1 MLSYS
6 IIVIFFLQLCI
17 DVRSAPTSSVPDFV
31 KQAGQQATKEFQSI
45 MSNKSLTYDQQDEAL
60 SQWAGKYNVAD
71 QLTKLKEASAEKR
84 KVHNDKVNDVLAQL
98 PEFKKQIDEILA
110 ERDTAKG
117 DIDKKINE
125 ISQKNKRV
133 NCFDF

>member
-1 MLSYS
+1 LDIYH
-6 IIVIFFLQLCI
+6 I
-17 DVRSAPTSSVPDFV
+17 DY
-31 KQAGQQATKEFQSI
+31 FQ
-45 MSNKSLTYDQQDEAL
+45 
-60 SQWAGKYNVAD
+60 D

-84 KVHNDKVNDVLAQL
+84 KVHDGKVNDILTQL

-125 ISQKNKRV
+125 ISQQNKRV
-133 NCFDF
+133 NRLDFKIKCSIKMLHS

>member
-1 MLSYS
+1 ML
-6 IIVIFFLQLCI
+6 
-17 DVRSAPTSSVPDFV
+17 RSAFSFTFV
-31 KQAGQQATKEFQSI
+31 GVENGLFYFYQEIERLQYITYHKGLLLLLKNFSRILDIYRIDYFQ
-45 MSNKSLTYDQQDEAL
+45 
-60 SQWAGKYNVAD
+60 D

-84 KVHNDKVNDVLAQL
+84 KVHDGKVNDVLTQL

-125 ISQKNKRV
+125 ISQQNKRV
-133 NCFDF
+133 NRLDFQIKCPIKMLHS

>member
-1 MLSYS
+1 
-6 IIVIFFLQLCI
+6 
-17 DVRSAPTSSVPDFV
+17 
-31 KQAGQQATKEFQSI
+31 

-125 ISQKNKRV
+125 ISQKNKRIALV
-133 NCFDF
+133 LKYINKIVDDPSIQ